1 MSKKRYPGVR
11 PFETADKDLFFG
23 RDRDVQELSVLIA
36 LEKMVVLFGKSGY
49 GKSSLINAGIV
60 PYLAAQTMDEES
72 GWTTVIMRPGSYT
85 EGASL
90 APVDNLLLRL
100 QEKAPAP
107 ESGGFMSQLSAQP
120 LLWHEFKRRQVEQ
133 PSRFLLIFDQFEE
146 FFTYPPAQQDA
157 FKAELA
163 ELLYVDMPQAVRE
176 AAKGL
181 GKSDRQLLS
190 EPLDVKT
197 LFVIRADRLSLLDTL
212 KDRLPAILHKRY
224 ELKALSEQQA
234 REAIEKPALQQG
246 DFVSPPFRYSPEA
259 LRLMVEKLSESK
271 SGVYRSG
278 VEAFQLQILC
288 EYLEGEIVA
297 GHIPGQLV
305 QPSHFAD
312 KINAIFEGY
321 YQRLLGK
328 LPDKISKATHTLI
341 EESLIF
347 EDGQTGESRRLS
359 VDADVLVQRY
369 AHLGISRDTLQELEN
384 AFLLRREA
392 NTMGGFSYEL
402 SHDTLLAPILKLKA
416 GRKAHE
422 AAQAERQ
429 AARRRQRRLLTALGL
444 ALLSLATVI
453 AIVVNV
459 IILRNDAEE
468 ARKLA
473 EKEKTK
479 AERALE
485 SVLKAQQAKEK
496 TEFGVRLERIAQ
508 VLRGGNCPDQGQLL
522 DLDTMRVRHAADA
535 VLQKKIK
542 TVNDQLTNCR

>member
-60 PYLAAQTMDEES
+60 PYLAAQTIDEES
-72 GWTTVIMRPGSYT
+72 GWTTVVMRPGSYT

-100 QEKAPAP
+100 QEKAPAAKP
-107 ESGGFMSQLSAQP
+107 DGFMGDIPPQP
-120 LLWHEFKRRQVEQ
+120 LLWHEFKRRQVER
-133 PSRFLLIFDQFEE
+133 PSRYLLIFDQFEE
-146 FFTYPPAQQDA
+146 FFTYPLIQQEA

-163 ELLYVDMPQAVRE
+163 ELLYVDMPQSVRE

-181 GKSDRQLLS
+181 DKSDRQLLS
-190 EPLDVKT
+190 EPLDVKA

-234 REAIEKPALQQG
+234 REAIEKPAQQQG

-328 LPDKISKATHTLI
+328 LPGQVSKATHTLI

-369 AHLGISRDTLQELEN
+369 AHLGISRDTL
-384 AFLLRREA
+384 
-392 NTMGGFSYEL
+392 
-402 SHDTLLAPILKLKA
+402 
-416 GRKAHE
+416 
-422 AAQAERQ
+422 
-429 AARRRQRRLLTALGL
+429 
-444 ALLSLATVI
+444 
-453 AIVVNV
+453 
-459 IILRNDAEE
+459 
-468 ARKLA
+468 
-473 EKEKTK
+473 
-479 AERALE
+479 
-485 SVLKAQQAKEK
+485 
-496 TEFGVRLERIAQ
+496 
-508 VLRGGNCPDQGQLL
+508 
-522 DLDTMRVRHAADA
+522 
-535 VLQKKIK
+535 
-542 TVNDQLTNCR
+542 